1 MGYVKSLL
9 HSLSD
14 LKTSFSLFIPD
25 LLMLGINVLL
35 ALGFL
40 LINGDIFGVL
50 LTNPGVLFKQDSG
63 TLLNLLNSV
72 KVQNHALKLIFSF
85 IGFLLATFLFGAGLL
100 SIKYTM
106 LRDLCKHHS
115 VSLKK
120 AFKEGGTHF
129 LSILQIRLFV
139 FVLIGV
145 VTLLLKFLVGDFL
158 VLGGGALLVGYIF
171 IEIALF
177 LVNLFLLF
185 RYPVLFLNKVSA
197 FVALKSAFMFT
208 LKKPKAV
215 FFTWL
220 TIFLVTSFFTLAIGG
235 FFGYLAFL
243 NRGEIGL
250 VMLVLT
256 LYLIRSLILL
266 VLRLWMDIYLFEVY
280 SDVR

>member
-1 MGYVKSLL
+1 
-9 HSLSD
+9 
-14 LKTSFSLFIPD
+14 
-25 LLMLGINVLL
+25 MLGINLLL

-40 LINGDIFGVL
+40 AVNGDVFGVL
-50 LTNPGVLFKQDSG
+50 LTNPGMLFKQDSG

-85 IGFLLATFLFGAGLL
+85 VGFLLATFLFGAGLL

-106 LRDLCKHHS
+106 LRNLCKHHS

-120 AFKEGGTHF
+120 AFREGGTYF
-129 LSILQIRLFV
+129 LSILQIRAFV
-139 FVLIGV
+139 FILIAL
-145 VTLLLKFLVGDFL
+145 VTLLLKLIVGDFL
-158 VLGGGALLVGYIF
+158 LLNGTALLAGYLF
-171 IEIALF
+171 VEIALF

-185 RYPVLFLNKVSA
+185 RYPILFLNKVNA
-197 FVALKSAFMFT
+197 FTALKSAFIFAF
-208 LKKPKAV
+208 KKPKAV

-220 TIFLVTSFFTLAIGG
+220 TIFLVTSFFTLTIGG

-250 VMLVLT
+250 IMLVLT
-256 LYLIRSLILL
+256 FYLIRSLILL
-266 VLRLWMDIYLFEVY
+266 IVRLWMDIYLFEVY